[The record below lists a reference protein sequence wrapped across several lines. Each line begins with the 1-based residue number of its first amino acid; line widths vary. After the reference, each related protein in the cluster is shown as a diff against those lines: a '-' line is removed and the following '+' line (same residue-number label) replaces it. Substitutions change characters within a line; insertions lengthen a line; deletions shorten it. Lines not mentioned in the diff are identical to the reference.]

1 MKKFI
6 LSMVLITLFTACSNS
21 VTVTSTEVADV
32 YKKDFSVKVL
42 AVFGENETEMTVTKN
57 GMSIGILLNSP
68 DELSGMGIEISDEHA
83 KITYDGM
90 EQEIEINSLPNGTPF
105 LLLKELFEE
114 ISNPDEFVLSTEN
127 NCLTARGENFSVI
140 ISEDELLMT
149 SAEFPTFETKF
160 TFSEWNFGT
169 SEQKI

>member
-6 LSMVLITLFTACSNS
+6 LSMVLIVILGGCSNS
-21 VTVTSTEVADV
+21 VAVTSTEVADV
-32 YKKDFSVKVL
+32 YKNDFSVNVF
-42 AVFGENETEMTVTKN
+42 AVFGKNETEMTVTKN

-90 EQEIEINSLPNGTPF
+90 EQDIEADSLPSGTPF
-105 LLLKELFEE
+105 LLLKELFDD

-127 NCLTARGENFSVI
+127 KCLTARGENFSAI
-140 ISEDELLMT
+140 ISEDELLII
-149 SAEFPTFETKF
+149 SAEFPEFETKF
-160 TFSEWNFGT
+160 TFSEWDFDVP
-169 SEQKI
+169 EQKI